1 MDVTCFRIVIFWLL
15 IGTLL
20 IRISVNQEIDLLRYN
35 HKTVTTGVYQSIRAR
50 SLLHCSTLCMT
61 DPNCN
66 SGDFNVNTA
75 ECRFSIDVGPS
86 LIASLA
92 GDSNLVAFG
101 KIGKMLS

>member
-15 IGTLL
+15 I
-20 IRISVNQEIDLLRYN
+20 RISVNQDIDLLRYN

-50 SLLHCSTLCMT
+50 SLLHCSTLCTT

-92 GDSNLVAFG
+92 GDSNFVAFG
-101 KIGKMLS
+101 KIGKMFS